1 MNKNAPNQSLKRRL
15 RKHEEFAAYRD
26 PKIPQYQGNPLI
38 EALPLPLSKPGLMK
52 YLLDCPPYDE
62 EQRTWPPELR
72 LQMILQ
78 TLRFFT
84 PSDIHYHL
92 AWQIDSAIRLS
103 YEKRNP
109 LDTDF
114 WDKIEQDIESIDS
127 ICCGQDIELI
137 DPSWC
142 IPTDEEHTATS
153 LSILGISGV
162 GKSTGL
168 LRILKRYKPVI
179 LHSRYGDRNLTLKQI
194 SWMKLECPSDGSLKG
209 LCQNF
214 FQKVDSLLGT
224 RYYQKYVRSKRTVD
238 DMIPD
243 MANIAAVHCIGLL
256 VIDEIQNL
264 DQAKSGGAKRMLN
277 FFVQLINTLNISV
290 VLVGTYKA
298 WEILGDEFRQIRR
311 GSGLGDLVWDPMQND
326 NVWNLFVTSMW
337 RYQYT
342 RKSCSATKALK
353 DVLYYECQG
362 ITDYAIKMYLL
373 AQVRAILTGTEEI
386 TTGLIKSVARDHF
399 RTAKEV
405 LDALKEK
412 DWKKLKSCKDV
423 KPINIAP
430 VIQLAQKQLD
440 QINQTSDLSNQVE
453 HSSDNYSEVNHSVT
467 DKPEVQPPQQ
477 LPPSSSEIGE
487 EVENASASIKTNK
500 KRSKQQEQETF
511 LKLILP
517 EIGISS
523 AKKGITTYQLL
534 QQKGFIKSPEEFVL
548 EGIV

>member
-1 MNKNAPNQSLKRRL
+1 MTNSTSSSQTVKRRL
-15 RKHEEFAAYRD
+15 RGHEEIAVYRD
-26 PKIPQYQGNPLI
+26 PQIPQYRGNPLI
-38 EALPLPLSKPGLMK
+38 EALPLPLSKSELIRH
-52 YLLDCPPYDE
+52 LLDCPPYDKE
-62 EQRTWPPELR
+62 HRTWSPELR

-84 PSDIHYHL
+84 PSDVHYHL

-114 WDKIEQDIESIDS
+114 WDKIEQGVESIEFS
-127 ICCGQDIELI
+127 QRKQDIELI

-168 LRILKRYKPVI
+168 LRVLKRYKPVI
-179 LHSRYGDRNLTLKQI
+179 IHSRYGDRNLTLKQI
-194 SWMKLECPSDGSLKG
+194 VWLKLECPSDGSLKG

-224 RYYQKYVRSKRTVD
+224 RYYNKFVRPRRTLE

-243 MANIAAVHCIGLL
+243 MANIAAIHCIGLL

-277 FFVQLINTLNISV
+277 FFVGLVNTLNISV
-290 VLVGTYKA
+290 TLVGTYKA
-298 WEILGDEFRQIRR
+298 WPIIGDEFRQIRR

-326 NVWNLFVTSMW
+326 DVWNTFVKSMW

-342 RKSCSATKALK
+342 QHSCPLTETLR
-353 DVLYYECQG
+353 DTLYHECQG

-373 AQVRAILTGTEEI
+373 AQVRAIMSGTEKI
-386 TTGLIKSVARDHF
+386 TAGLIKSVARDHF

-405 LDALKEK
+405 LDALKAK
-412 DWKKLKSCKDV
+412 DWKKLKDCKDV

-430 VIQLAQKQLD
+430 VIRTAQNQLDESLQAKDSSKSSDTQAEVSNSALDSSESQPNQQYSNSNLGVTEGTEDTSAHVQTGKRKANKQKQETTLKPL
-440 QINQTSDLSNQVE
+440 LSKLGLSAAEKGVT
-453 HSSDNYSEVNHSVT
+453 NYE
-467 DKPEVQPPQQ
+467 
-477 LPPSSSEIGE
+477 LL
-487 EVENASASIKTNK
+487 
-500 KRSKQQEQETF
+500 KQQE
-511 LKLILP
+511 
-517 EIGISS
+517 
-523 AKKGITTYQLL
+523 
-534 QQKGFIKSPEEFVL
+534 FIKPPEEFVMEAIL
-548 EGIV
+548 